1 LSEASYEAENIMLMD
16 LVGTV
21 TLIVTIAS
29 LIAAST
35 PTPKDDEW
43 MGKLYKFVDLLALNI
58 GKAKDKANG

>member
-1 LSEASYEAENIMLMD
+1 MLVD

-43 MGKLYKFVDLLALNI
+43 MGKLYKFIDMLALNI

>member
-1 LSEASYEAENIMLMD
+1 MGEASQEAENIMLME

-43 MGKLYKFVDLLALNI
+43 MGKLYKFVDMLALNI

>member
-1 LSEASYEAENIMLMD
+1 MLME

-35 PTPKDDEW
+35 PTPKDDVW
-43 MGKLYKFVDLLALNI
+43 MGKLYKFIDMLALNI

>member
-1 LSEASYEAENIMLMD
+1 MLME

-43 MGKLYKFVDLLALNI
+43 MGKLYKFVDMLALHI
-58 GKAKDKANG
+58 GKAKDKGTV

>member
-1 LSEASYEAENIMLMD
+1 MRAENIMLMD

-35 PTPKDDEW
+35 PTPKDDVW
-43 MGKLYKFVDLLALNI
+43 MGKFYKFVDMLALNI
-58 GKAKDKANG
+58 GKAKDKGKGYKG

>member
-1 LSEASYEAENIMLMD
+1 MLME

-43 MGKLYKFVDLLALNI
+43 MGKLYKFVDMLALNI
-58 GKAKDKANG
+58 GKTKDKANG